1 MRAIIV
7 GSGIGGLSAALALR
21 RVGVGVTVY
30 ERAPNLTEVGAGISL
45 WANALRALDHIGAGP
60 AVHAVA
66 LPMQQAEFRVRDGYA
81 VVASHRAAALE
92 ERFGVAPFVAVV
104 HRAELVAA
112 LEGCLPA
119 GVARYGF
126 ECVGVEPGG
135 ERAVVRFK
143 DGSADEADVVVGAD
157 GIRSAVRASL
167 LGPEEPRYA
176 GYTCWRGVCPRPASV
191 APGYVGEWW
200 GRGRRFGITTLP
212 GDRVYWWATKNE
224 PAGGLAG
231 DGCGYVTEAFRG
243 WADPVPE
250 LIATTLPGRVLRNDI
265 VDRPPTSRW
274 ASGRAVLIGDAAH
287 PTTPNLGQGGCMAIE
302 DAAVLARRLRGD
314 GDLAAQP
321 GVVRC
326 GAVTAHLGHHEGV
339 VEVRSPRAVGRPAAV
354 LASGSAVRAAAAG
367 GRAAGP
373 AELRDLRRGAA
384 PGRRA
389 GRRQSEGMTDRPIS
403 MQKRQT
409 LMRATVSRMSRTVS
423 GGSVS
428 FLSSWPTFF
437 P

>member
-7 GSGIGGLSAALALR
+7 GSGIGGLSAALAFR
-21 RVGVGVTVY
+21 RVGVEVTVY
-30 ERAPNLTEVGAGISL
+30 ERAPELTEVGAGISL
-45 WANALRALDHIGAGP
+45 WANALRALDYIGAGP
-60 AVHAVA
+60 AVRAVA

-81 VVASHRAAALE
+81 VVASHTAAALE
-92 ERFGVAPFVAVV
+92 QRFGVAPFVAVV

-112 LEGCLPA
+112 LAGCLPA

-224 PAGGLAG
+224 PFGGLAG
-231 DGCGYVTEAFRG
+231 DERGYVTEAFRG
-243 WADPVPE
+243 WADPVPK
-250 LIATTLPGRVLRNDI
+250 LIATTLPFRVLRNDI
-265 VDRPPTSRW
+265 VDRPPISRW

-302 DAAVLARRLRGD
+302 DAVVLARGMRSD
-314 GDLAAQP
+314 GDLAHKLASF
-321 GVVRC
+321 V
-326 GAVTAHLGHHEGV
+326 AA
-339 VEVRSPRAVGRPAAV
+339 RSPRTSAITRGSWRFGR
-354 LASGSAVRAAAAG
+354 LGQWG
-367 GRAAGP
+367 GRLPCWLRDRLFGLLLPLVEPRGLLSYATFDVGPLPTAGP
-373 AELRDLRRGAA
+373 AGASLR
-384 PGRRA
+384 
-389 GRRQSEGMTDRPIS
+389 E
-403 MQKRQT
+403 
-409 LMRATVSRMSRTVS
+409 
-423 GGSVS
+423 
-428 FLSSWPTFF
+428 
-437 P
+437 